1 MAFYNAFAYTNNMQ
15 KTWKDV
21 GSLYQ
26 IYPRS
31 FQDTNGDGVGDLNG
45 ITDRLGYLSW
55 LGVESI
61 WISPFFTSPMT
72 DFGYD
77 VSNYRDVDP
86 SYGTLEDFKRLLT
99 VAHGYGI
106 KIMIDLVPCHTS
118 EEHPWFLESRSSKDN
133 PKRDYYVWRDPKDDG
148 SAPNNWRSLA
158 AGRSWTFDETTGQY
172 YLHSFLPTQPDLNWD
187 NPEVREEMKNIVR
200 FWYDMGVDGLRVDA
214 IWGISKD
221 PDLADDPINP
231 DYHHD
236 MEQYGS
242 YIHNKCKYGP
252 NFDKYLH
259 ELASIN
265 DEYEDRQIV
274 FEFYP
279 DEQLG
284 DIYGQYER
292 VLNIHPK
299 ASAFFMEYRQNNWH
313 ADHVKYTIEQYLN
326 RTRGQAIPF
335 FGVGNHDQPRI
346 QSRLGEGRA
355 RALNFLNLLTPGIS
369 LVYYG
374 DEIGMVNGDLSNDQI
389 QDTFSP
395 SNTKFDSRDLERTP
409 MQWDSSEF
417 AGFSEAKPWLPVHQ
431 NRDSINV
438 LAQTGDESSLLYMT
452 RCLLKLRTAIPAL
465 RHGDL
470 EFIDVNNGYVMA
482 FRRSLGDDRFY
493 VVVNFAD
500 QPQHYKL
507 PEDCETVLTSDVK
520 MESQPGLIDG
530 HQAILLRAVS

>member
-1 MAFYNAFAYTNNMQ
+1 MK
-15 KTWKDV
+15 KTWWDI

-31 FQDTNGDGVGDLNG
+31 FQDSNGDGIGDLNG
-45 ITDRLGYLSW
+45 ITSRLGYLSW
-55 LGVESI
+55 LGVESV

-77 VSNYRDVDP
+77 VANYRDVDP
-86 SYGTLEDFKRLLT
+86 DYGTLLDFKRLLRA
-99 VAHGYGI
+99 AHGYGI

-118 EEHPWFLESRSSKDN
+118 EEHPWFTESRSSRDN
-133 PKRDYYVWRDPKDDG
+133 PKRDYYVWCDPKEDG

-158 AGRSWTFDETTGQY
+158 AGRSWTLDEVTGQY

-187 NPEVREEMKNIVR
+187 NPAVREEMKNVVR
-200 FWYDMGVDGLRVDA
+200 FWYNLGVDGLRVDA

-236 MEQYGS
+236 LEQYGS
-242 YIHNKCKYGP
+242 YIHSKCKYGP
-252 NFDKYLH
+252 NFDAYLH
-259 ELASIN
+259 ELASVN
-265 DEYEDRQIV
+265 DEYPDKQIV

-284 DIYGQYER
+284 QIYDQYER
-292 VLNIHPK
+292 VMSVHPK

-313 ADHVKYTIEQYLN
+313 ADHIKYSIEQYLS
-326 RTRGQAIPF
+326 RTRGKVLPF

-346 QSRLGEGRA
+346 ASRLGKERA
-355 RALNFLNLLTPGIS
+355 RALSFLNLMTPGIS

-374 DEIGMVNGDLSNDQI
+374 EEIGMENGDLSNEQI
-389 QDTFSP
+389 RDTFSP

-409 MQWDSSEF
+409 MQWDNSQF
-417 AGFSEAKPWLPVHQ
+417 AGFSEVKPWLPVHD
-431 NRDSINV
+431 NRNHINV
-438 LAQTGDESSLLYMT
+438 LDQSTDESSMLYMV
-452 RCLLKLRTAIPAL
+452 RSLLKIRSAYPAL
-465 RHGDL
+465 IHGSY
-470 EFIDVNNGYVMA
+470 ENIDVGNGFVLA
-482 FRRSLGDDRFY
+482 FKREADGERFY

-500 QPQHYKL
+500 QPQEFTL
-507 PEDCETVLTSDVK
+507 PENCKVVLSSDVK
-520 MESQPGLIDG
+520 TSGEPNRLEPYQAALV
-530 HQAILLRAVS
+530 QAIDT

>member
-1 MAFYNAFAYTNNMQ
+1 MN
-15 KTWKDV
+15 KTWWDI

-31 FQDTNGDGVGDLNG
+31 FQDSNGDGIGDLKG
-45 ITDRLGYLSW
+45 ITSRLGYLSW
-55 LGVESI
+55 LGVESV

-77 VSNYRDVDP
+77 VANYRDVDP
-86 SYGTLEDFKRLLT
+86 VYGDIDDFKKLLKT
-99 VAHGYGI
+99 AHDYGI
-106 KIMIDLVPCHTS
+106 KVMIDLVPCHTS
-118 EEHPWFLESRSSKDN
+118 EEHAWFLESRESRDN
-133 PKRDYYVWRDPKDDG
+133 PKRDYYVWRDPKEDG

-158 AGRSWTFDETTGQY
+158 AGRSWTLDEATGQY

-187 NPEVREEMKNIVR
+187 NPQVREEMKNIVR
-200 FWYDMGVDGLRVDA
+200 YWYDMGVDGLRVDA

-236 MEQYGS
+236 LEQYGS

-252 NFDKYLH
+252 NFDTYLK
-259 ELASIN
+259 ELASVS
-265 DEYEDRQIV
+265 DEYQDKQIV

-284 DIYGQYER
+284 DIYDQYER

-299 ASAFFMEYRQNNWH
+299 ASAFFMEYRQDKWH
-313 ADHVKYTIEQYLN
+313 ADYVKNSIEEYLK
-326 RTRGQAIPF
+326 RTHRSTIPF

-346 QSRLGEGRA
+346 SSRLGAERA
-355 RALNFLNLLTPGIS
+355 RALNFMNLLTPGIS

-374 DEIGMVNGDLSNDQI
+374 EEIGMENGDLSNEQI
-389 QDTFSP
+389 RDTFSP

-417 AGFSEAKPWLPVHQ
+417 AGFSEARPWLPVHA
-431 NRDSINV
+431 NRQTVNV
-438 LAQTGDESSLLYMT
+438 LDQSTDEKSLLYMV
-452 RCLLKLRTAIPAL
+452 RSLLKIRSAYPAL
-465 RHGDL
+465 VHGSY
-470 EFIDVNNGYVMA
+470 ENIDVGNGYVLA
-482 FRRSLGDDRFY
+482 FKRELWGEKFY

-500 QPQHYKL
+500 QLQEFKL
-507 PEDCETVLTSDVK
+507 PEECQTVLTSSVSTTS
-520 MESQPGLIDG
+520 EPARLQPY
-530 HQAILLRAVS
+530 QAALFRATE

>member
-1 MAFYNAFAYTNNMQ
+1 MR
-15 KTWKDV
+15 KTWWDV

-31 FQDTNGDGVGDLNG
+31 FQDSNDDGIGDLNG
-45 ITDRLGYLSW
+45 ITSRLGYLSW
-55 LGVESI
+55 LGIEAV

-86 SYGTLEDFKRLLT
+86 SFGTLDDFKRLIEA
-99 VAHGYGI
+99 AHSYNI
-106 KIMIDLVPCHTS
+106 KVMIDLVPCHS
-118 EEHPWFLESRSSKDN
+118 SDQHEWFIESRSSRDN
-133 PKRDYYVWRDPKDDG
+133 PKRDYYVWRDPKEDG

-187 NPEVREEMKNIVR
+187 NPAVREEMKDIVR
-200 FWYDMGVDGLRVDA
+200 FWYNLGVDGLRVDA

-236 MEQYGS
+236 LEQYGS

-252 NFDKYLH
+252 NFDSYLR
-259 ELASIN
+259 ELASVN
-265 DEYEDRQIV
+265 DEYDDRQIV

-284 DIYGQYER
+284 DIYDQYER
-292 VLNIHPK
+292 VMNVHWK
-299 ASAFFMEYRQNNWH
+299 SSAFFMEYRQNKWH
-313 ADHVKYTIEQYLN
+313 ADHVKYSIEEYLK
-326 RTRGQAIPF
+326 RTRGNAMPF

-346 QSRLGEGRA
+346 ASRLGSDRA
-355 RALNFLNLLTPGIS
+355 RALSFLNLLTPGIS
-369 LVYYG
+369 LLYYG
-374 DEIGMVNGDLSNDQI
+374 EEIGMENGDLSNDQI

-395 SNTKFDSRDLERTP
+395 SHTKFDSRDLERTP
-409 MQWDSSEF
+409 MQWDDSQH
-417 AGFSEAKPWLPVHQ
+417 AGFSESKPWLPVHA
-431 NRDSINV
+431 NRHSVNV
-438 LAQTGDESSLLYMT
+438 LDQSTDESSMLYMV
-452 RCLLKLRTAIPAL
+452 RSLLKIRAAHPAL
-465 RHGDL
+465 RHG
-470 EFIDVNNGYVMA
+470 EYHNIDVSNGYILA
-482 FRRSLGDDRFY
+482 FRRQSKHGKFY

-500 QPQHYKL
+500 QPQDLKL
-507 PEDCETVLTSDVK
+507 PEGCSLLLSSYMQSGGDRNDQQLGAYEARLYIVK
-520 MESQPGLIDG
+520 
-530 HQAILLRAVS
+530 

>member
-1 MAFYNAFAYTNNMQ
+1 MS
-15 KTWKDV
+15 KTWWDI

-31 FQDTNGDGVGDLNG
+31 FQDSNGDGIGDLNG
-45 ITDRLGYLSW
+45 ITSRLGYLSW
-55 LGVESI
+55 LGVESV

-77 VSNYRDVDP
+77 VANYRDVDP
-86 SYGTLEDFKRLLT
+86 DFGTIDDFKRLLE

-106 KIMIDLVPCHTS
+106 KIMIDLVPCHS
-118 EEHPWFLESRSSKDN
+118 SDQHPWFIESRSSRDN
-133 PKRDYYVWRDPKDDG
+133 PKRDYYVWRDPKEDG

-158 AGRSWTFDETTGQY
+158 LGRSWTFDEATGQY

-200 FWYDMGVDGLRVDA
+200 YWSDARPARLRVDA

-236 MEQYGS
+236 LEQYGS

-252 NFDKYLH
+252 NFDNYLR
-259 ELASIN
+259 ELASVN

-284 DIYGQYER
+284 EIYDQYER
-292 VLNIHPK
+292 VMNVHPK

-313 ADHVKYTIEQYLN
+313 ADHVKYSIDQYLQ
-326 RTRGQAIPF
+326 RTKGSALPF
-335 FGVGNHDQPRI
+335 FGIGNHDQPRVS
-346 QSRLGEGRA
+346 SRLGADRA
-355 RALNFLNLLTPGIS
+355 RALSFLNLMTPGIS

-374 DEIGMVNGDLSNDQI
+374 EEIGMENGDLSDHQI
-389 QDTFSP
+389 RDTFSP

-409 MQWDSSEF
+409 MQWDSSQY
-417 AGFSEAKPWLPVHQ
+417 AGFSDSQPWLPVHA
-431 NRDSINV
+431 NRQHINV
-438 LAQTGDESSLLYMT
+438 LEQSTDESSMLYMI
-452 RCLLKLRTAIPAL
+452 RCLLKIRTAHPAL
-465 RHGDL
+465 IHGSY
-470 EFIDVNNGYVMA
+470 ENIDTGNGYVMV
-482 FRRSLGDDRFY
+482 FRRQLDDAKYY
-493 VVVNFAD
+493 VAVNFAD
-500 QPQHYKL
+500 QEQKFSL
-507 PEDCETVLTSDVK
+507 PEPAETIIDSDVRT
-520 MESQPGLIDG
+520 DG
-530 HQAILLRAVS
+530 EVGTLGPYKAVLYRATSN